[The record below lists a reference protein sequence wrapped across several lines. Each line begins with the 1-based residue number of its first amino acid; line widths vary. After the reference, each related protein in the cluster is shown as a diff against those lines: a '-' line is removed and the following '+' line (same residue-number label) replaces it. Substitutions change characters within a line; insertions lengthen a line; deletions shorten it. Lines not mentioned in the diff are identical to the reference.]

1 MFSLSTLNILNLQTS
16 LIMKQISYQ
25 IIAGVLIIPAVILTC
40 EECASYFNLLLGLV
54 FVILAVM
61 VLLIGKLKAKE

>member
-1 MFSLSTLNILNLQTS
+1 
-16 LIMKQISYQ
+16 MKEVSYQ
-25 IIAGVLIIPAVILTC
+25 IIAGLMIIPAIILTC
-40 EECASYFNLLLGLV
+40 EECASYFNLLLGLM